1 MATPAYKLKESPEQR
16 ADAEQ
21 TIQRNPHG
29 NFAEVQASRPDF
41 DHSNDGFK
49 YTKTVA
55 PEWQLGQGANDGG
68 ESLKKKHIQIDPY
81 EEGRP
86 AVFNYKLMISAII
99 PRPIG
104 FVSTRSKDGMCLWRN
119 YAVLLQ
125 FLAATPAPVLATYGL
140 GVVLNHVSL
149 RQEHKPC
156 ALQLHTDVQP
166 RPADILHWLLRRL

>member
-1 MATPAYKLKESPEQR
+1 MLKTSRIFGFLSHLSIRYSPGSLPRSHANLLNPSTVSQAANMSTPAYKLKESQEQR

-41 DHSNDGFK
+41 DHSSDGFK

-55 PEWQLGQGANDGG
+55 PEWQLGDGANDGG

-81 EEGRP
+81 AEGRP

-104 FVSTRSKDGMCLWRN
+104 FVSTRSKDGM
-119 YAVLLQ
+119 
-125 FLAATPAPVLATYGL
+125 F
-140 GVVLNHVSL
+140 
-149 RQEHKPC
+149 
-156 ALQLHTDVQP
+156 
-166 RPADILHWLLRRL
+166 